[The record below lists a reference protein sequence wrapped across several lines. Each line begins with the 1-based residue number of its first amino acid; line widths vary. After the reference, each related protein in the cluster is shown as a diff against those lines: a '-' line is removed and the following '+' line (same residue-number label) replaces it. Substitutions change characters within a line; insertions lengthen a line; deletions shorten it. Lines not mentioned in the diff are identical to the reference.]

1 MYNILIAEDELIERM
16 VLKKTLKK
24 RLKEVGEV
32 FEAENGRKAVEIF
45 HSEKIHIAI
54 LDIEMPVI
62 KGIDVAELM
71 RKEDED
77 ICIIFLTAYDKF
89 EYAKRAVSVR
99 ALEYLL
105 KPYSERELI
114 LVLEEALHIVQKKNK
129 DKQMEDNYAKI
140 ESKEVHVNN
149 LKAEGENLE
158 NVRIGETVNKSLET
172 PNIQSL
178 NCDNISTEQI
188 ISDEKVNEDLRK
200 SNTEIRELN
209 EYNNN
214 IEMDDIKEDNLNRLN
229 ILVSFIEEYIKT
241 NYMYDISMHEA
252 ARAINYSE
260 PYFCKMFKQQF
271 GQNFTAYLTEY
282 RIDMAKKI
290 LALPNISVKEAGSKV
305 GYSDSSYFT
314 RVFRKLI
321 GVTPTEYRL
330 QTLKEL

>member
-32 FEAENGRKAVEIF
+32 FEAENGKKAVEIF
-45 HSEKIHIAI
+45 HNEKIHIAI
-54 LDIEMPVI
+54 LDIEMPVM

-105 KPYSERELI
+105 KPYAERELI

-129 DKQMEDNYAKI
+129 DKQI
-140 ESKEVHVNN
+140 ENNHKEIKDNN
-149 LKAEGENLE
+149 LKAENEQLEILKIEEAENKNLE
-158 NVRIGETVNKSLET
+158 KV
-172 PNIQSL
+172 NIQSV
-178 NCDNISTEQI
+178 NSNNISVEQI
-188 ISDEKVNEDLRK
+188 ISEEKANEDSQK
-200 SNTEIRELN
+200 SNAGIEELN
-209 EYNNN
+209 EYNAEIDN
-214 IEMDDIKEDNLNRLN
+214 IKEDNLNRLN

-241 NYMYDISMHEA
+241 NYMYEISMHEA

-282 RIDMAKKI
+282 RINMAKKI
-290 LALPNISVKEAGSKV
+290 LVLPNISVKEVGSKV

-314 RVFRKLI
+314 RVFRKLV